1 VTSAVSPALTTQTYR
16 ERLPA
21 PSLSELAS
29 CVWVQRVSREGPEFA
44 HRTVPNGCIEI
55 ACMKGSRVV
64 SVTGPRREPLV
75 RRLPPGST
83 VVGVRLRPGVP
94 ADVIGATATEL
105 TDSALNLD
113 ELWGRSAVAAAERIA
128 LAATPRDAARVL
140 EQELAA
146 RCSPAPARDPLV
158 AEIVGRLQPWQRGR
172 VGELTSELFMSPR
185 QLRRR
190 CVAAFG
196 FPPKTLHR
204 ILRFQGFLSL
214 AQAFKRHDVSVAWL
228 AAAAGYFDQAH
239 LTRECVGL
247 AGVTPR
253 AFLEEMRAS
262 CGANHDHRVSLAG
275 ARRALVANRV
285 ASLDE
290 LRAAG

>member
-1 VTSAVSPALTTQTYR
+1 
-16 ERLPA
+16 
-21 PSLSELAS
+21 
-29 CVWVQRVSREGPEFA
+29 
-44 HRTVPNGCIEI
+44 
-55 ACMKGSRVV
+55 MKGSHVV

-75 RRLPPGST
+75 RRLPPRST

-146 RCSPAPARDPLV
+146 RCSAAPARDPLV

-228 AAAAGYFDQAH
+228 AATAGYFDQAH
-239 LTRECVGL
+239 LTRDCVGL
-247 AGVTPR
+247 AGCVPGGDAGELRGQPR
-253 AFLEEMRAS
+253 SPRVA
-262 CGANHDHRVSLAG
+262 CGGAPG
-275 ARRALVANRV
+275 ARGEPRCVAGRAQSRWLRPGTPGRKS
-285 ASLDE
+285 ASYK
-290 LRAAG
+290 RRPQRCA

>member
-1 VTSAVSPALTTQTYR
+1 VTSAWSPSLTTQTYR

-29 CVWVQRVSREGPEFA
+29 CVWVQSVSREGPEFA

-55 ACMKGSRVV
+55 ACMKGSRGV
-64 SVTGPRREPLV
+64 SVTGPRRKPLV
-75 RRLPPGST
+75 RCLPPGAT
-83 VVGVRLRPGVP
+83 VVGVRLRPGVR
-94 ADVIGATATEL
+94 ADVIGAAATEL

-113 ELWGRSAVAAAERIA
+113 ELWGRSAVATAERIA
-128 LAATPRDAARVL
+128 LAATPSDAARVL
-140 EQELAA
+140 EQDLAA
-146 RCSPAPARDPLV
+146 RCSPAPARDPLA
-158 AEIVGRLQPWQRGR
+158 AEIVGRLQPWESGG
-172 VGELTSELFMSPR
+172 VGELTSELFMSSR

-190 CVAAFG
+190 CVATFG

-214 AQAFKRHDVSVAWL
+214 AQAFMHREVGLAWL

-239 LTRECVGL
+239 LTRDCGAL

-262 CGANHDHRVSLAG
+262 CGANHDHRVSLAA

-290 LRAAG
+290 LRAAR

>member
-29 CVWVQRVSREGPEFA
+29 CVWVQRVSQEGPEFA
-44 HRTVPNGCIEI
+44 RSVPNGCIEI
-55 ACMKGSRVV
+55 ACMKGSHVV

-75 RRLPPGST
+75 RRLPPRST

-146 RCSPAPARDPLV
+146 RCSAAPARDPLV

-214 AQAFKRHDVSVAWL
+214 AQAFKRHDVSVA
-228 AAAAGYFDQAH
+228 
-239 LTRECVGL
+239 
-247 AGVTPR
+247 
-253 AFLEEMRAS
+253 
-262 CGANHDHRVSLAG
+262 
-275 ARRALVANRV
+275 
-285 ASLDE
+285 
-290 LRAAG
+290 

>member
-21 PSLSELAS
+21 PSLGELAS

-55 ACMKGSRVV
+55 ACIKGSRVV

-105 TDSALNLD
+105 TDSTLNLD

-140 EQELAA
+140 EQEVAA
-146 RCSPAPARDPLV
+146 RCSAVPARDPLV
-158 AEIVGRLQPWQRGR
+158 AEIVRRLQPWQRGG

-190 CVAAFG
+190 CVAALG

-214 AQAFKRHDVSVAWL
+214 AQAFKRNEVSVAWL
-228 AAAAGYFDQAH
+228 GAAAGYFDQAH
-239 LTRECVGL
+239 LTRDCVAL

-262 CGANHDHRVSLAG
+262 CGANHDHRVSLMG
-275 ARRALVANRV
+275 ARRALVVNRV

-290 LRAAG
+290 LRGAG